1 MLFAVSFAP
10 HPAALTI
17 GSVLHGETSPAGLS
31 CLVCWYHDFLPCLHC
46 LTALQSQNMSV
57 VCNNNAIYTFGSI
70 ALTFISLRRNA
81 ALVILNGS
89 ILGVHR
95 QPLRFAAAFR
105 RLRRCNRV
113 GEFVSVYIQQE
124 CCHIASD
131 GGRSGSLPSAPPH
144 CNLYLGDS
152 KRMLQMQLLH
162 STASYNKLVLY
173 LHCC

>member
-1 MLFAVSFAP
+1 MPPSAFQGCFCLSQMPSALTGSCP
-10 HPAALTI
+10 HPSLT
-17 GSVLHGETSPAGLS
+17 PRK
-31 CLVCWYHDFLPCLHC
+31 
-46 LTALQSQNMSV
+46 LTRV
-57 VCNNNAIYTFGSI
+57 PY
-70 ALTFISLRRNA
+70 RNA

-131 GGRSGSLPSAPPH
+131 GGRSVPLVETEKKRLRLSASI
-144 CNLYLGDS
+144 Y
-152 KRMLQMQLLH
+152 
-162 STASYNKLVLY
+162 
-173 LHCC
+173 

>member
-1 MLFAVSFAP
+1 MPPSAFQGCLCLSQVPS
-10 HPAALTI
+10 ALT
-17 GSVLHGETSPAGLS
+17 GSCPQ
-31 CLVCWYHDFLPCLHC
+31 PCLTPSS
-46 LTALQSQNMSV
+46 LTRVS
-57 VCNNNAIYTFGSI
+57 C
-70 ALTFISLRRNA
+70 RNA

-131 GGRSGSLPSAPPH
+131 GGRSVALLFPFH
-144 CNLYLGDS
+144 VYCQYQS
-152 KRMLQMQLLH
+152 KEQ
-162 STASYNKLVLY
+162 TNAS
-173 LHCC
+173 

>member
-1 MLFAVSFAP
+1 MPPSAFQGCFCLFQAPSALPGSGPQPSLNPRILTRVS
-10 HPAALTI
+10 
-17 GSVLHGETSPAGLS
+17 
-31 CLVCWYHDFLPCLHC
+31 C
-46 LTALQSQNMSV
+46 
-57 VCNNNAIYTFGSI
+57 
-70 ALTFISLRRNA
+70 RNA

-131 GGRSGSLPSAPPH
+131 GGRSLAIMLPVH
-144 CNLYLGDS
+144 LYCQNQS
-152 KRMLQMQLLH
+152 KGQIH
-162 STASYNKLVLY
+162 ASWTEPCHRNAFAHVNCKLNAA
-173 LHCC
+173 